1 MLVILKGDAI
11 MDWVTLG
18 SGLVLCVYG
27 FYTMVMRTKRPE
39 KLFRLKAMMGRYGDI
54 NGTAVHIV
62 AFTVLPV
69 ILGILMSFRGL
80 ISIVIG

>member
-1 MLVILKGDAI
+1 

-18 SGLVLCVYG
+18 SGLALCCYG
-27 FYTMVMRTKRPE
+27 LYTMVMRTKHPE
-39 KLFRLKAMMGRYGDI
+39 KVFRLKALKGRYGDI

-69 ILGILMSFRGL
+69 ILGTIMSFRGFIR
-80 ISIVIG
+80 ISIG